1 MTSKFTVSGTDTTIT
16 FSWTALTEK
25 IVSIVGDCSEYLWE
39 HGYGDH
45 GTEEAPIV
53 FDDLNNNQ
61 KLALVEAHLKDVI
74 INASNTNKSLK
85 AQDAARDAEELN
97 KYEL

>member
-1 MTSKFTVSGTDTTIT
+1 MTSKFTISGDQTTIT
-16 FSWTALTEK
+16 FSWTAPTEK
-25 IVSIVGDCSEYLWE
+25 IVSIVGDCSEYLFD

-45 GTEEAPIV
+45 GTEEEQIV
-53 FDDLNNNQ
+53 FADLNNNQ
-61 KLALVEAHLKDVI
+61 KLQLVEAHLKDVI
-74 INASNTNKSLK
+74 INASNTFKSIK

>member
-1 MTSKFTVSGTDTTIT
+1 MTSKFTISGTDTKIT
-16 FSWTALTEK
+16 VEWTAPTDK
-25 IVSIVGDCSEYLWE
+25 ITSIVGDCAEYLFN

-45 GTEEAPIV
+45 GTEEEQIV
-53 FDDLNNNQ
+53 FADLNNNQ

-74 INASNTNKSLK
+74 INASNTFKSIK
-85 AQDAARDAEELN
+85 AQDAARDAEELS